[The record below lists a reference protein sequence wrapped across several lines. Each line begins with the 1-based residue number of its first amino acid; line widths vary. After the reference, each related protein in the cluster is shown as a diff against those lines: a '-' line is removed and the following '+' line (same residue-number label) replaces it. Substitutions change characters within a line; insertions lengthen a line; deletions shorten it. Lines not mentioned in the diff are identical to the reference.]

1 MNIEKLPKS
10 ALNIAKRVGEHIL
23 LTEPPDIPEKA
34 ILYALAKNGPL
45 SLVDLV
51 KIISTYGDWEANH
64 YTIKRRL
71 NGLVN
76 HISLIDYEFVKERD
90 PKVRKRGKYGKI
102 YCLTTK
108 GFLAAFSTGLS
119 FERMDIFKK
128 YTAFLNEILNRK
140 IKYIGSDVGFDSS
153 LDDKTKQ
160 KMLDIITRYI
170 KYQILVFLIWH
181 EANEISIRKKRN
193 SNWYIEDFFR
203 SHNEFIHQEFPML
216 LEEKLEEEYKEIL
229 REYFTCSKTL
239 HGLDEFTLSEDKL
252 SKKIGDNFR
261 MISPFV
267 FEWYLYFD
275 ELQMRNS
282 IGKPYDIKKIPSL
295 VLSRPEFGIDIEYY
309 GKFGHKRKI
318 QPDIKSKTS
327 DELKQILRQEILI
340 DNIWRKPHNKEHLTN
355 PFAF

>member
-1 MNIEKLPKS
+1 MNKEILLES
-10 ALNIAKRVGEHIL
+10 ALKIAKRASGHIL
-23 LTEPPDIPEKA
+23 LTEQPDIPEKA
-34 ILYALAKNGPL
+34 ILYALAKNGPM

-51 KIISTYGDWEANH
+51 KTISNYGDWEANH
-64 YTIKRRL
+64 YTIKRRIR
-71 NGLVN
+71 GLRKQ
-76 HISLIDYEFVKERD
+76 ISFIDYEFIKERE
-90 PKVRKRGKYGKI
+90 PEIRKPGKYGKI

-128 YTAFLNEILNRK
+128 YTAFLNEVINRK
-140 IKYIGSDVGFDSS
+140 IKHIGNDAGFDSS

-160 KMLDIITRYI
+160 KMLDIIIRYI

-181 EANEISIRKKRN
+181 EANETSIRKKRN
-193 SNWYIEDFFR
+193 LNWYIEDFFNI
-203 SHNEFIHQEFPML
+203 HNEFIYQEFPML

-229 REYFTCSKTL
+229 REYFACSKIL
-239 HGLDEFTLSEDKL
+239 HGLDEFTVSEDKL
-252 SKKIGDNFR
+252 SKKIRYKFR
-261 MISPFV
+261 MISSFV

-275 ELQMRNS
+275 ELQMRNF

-318 QPDIKSKTS
+318 QPDIKSETN
-327 DELKQILRQEILI
+327 DELKQILRQEISI
-340 DNIWRKPHNKEHLTN
+340 DRIWREYHNKKQLTN
-355 PFAF
+355 PLGF

>member
-1 MNIEKLPKS
+1 MNIENLPKS
-10 ALNIAKRVGEHIL
+10 ALNIAKRAAERIL
-23 LTEPPDIPEKA
+23 LTEPPDKPEKA
-34 ILYALAKNGPL
+34 ILYALAKNGPQ
-45 SLVDLV
+45 SLTDLV
-51 KIISTYGDWEANH
+51 KATSKYGAWETNH
-64 YTIKRRL
+64 YTIKRRMD
-71 NGLVN
+71 GLEN
-76 HISLIDYEFVKERD
+76 HISLIDYEFVRERE
-90 PKVRKRGKYGKI
+90 PEVRKPGKYGKI
-102 YCLTTK
+102 YFLTTK

-128 YTAFLNEILNRK
+128 YTVFLNERLNEK
-140 IKYIGSDVGFDSS
+140 IKYVGSNAGFDSS
-153 LDDKTKQ
+153 LDDNTKQ

-203 SHNEFIHQEFPML
+203 THNEFIHQEFPMR

-239 HGLDEFTLSEDKL
+239 HGLDEFTLSKDKL
-252 SKKIGDNFR
+252 SKKIRDNFK

-267 FEWYLYFD
+267 FKWYLYFD

-309 GKFGHKRKI
+309 GKFGHKRII

-327 DELKQILRQEILI
+327 DELKQILRQEISI
-340 DNIWRKPHNKEHLTN
+340 DSIWRAPHNKKHLAN
-355 PFAF
+355 PFAV